1 MILVIIIVLYFSV
14 NSDYQSVSQDV
25 TFQPDAKRQ
34 CVKVPI
40 VNDDDLENEERF
52 TLSITTVND
61 RVNIE
66 PDTTTV
72 VITDDDGE
80 PIGIN

>member
-1 MILVIIIVLYFSV
+1 MS
-14 NSDYQSVSQDV
+14 SDYQSVSQDV

-40 VNDDDLENEERF
+40 VNDDDLENEEQF
-52 TLSITTVND
+52 TLTLTTVSD
-61 RVNIE
+61 RVKTE

-80 PIGIN
+80 PILLN

>member
-1 MILVIIIVLYFSV
+1 M
-14 NSDYQSVSQDV
+14 

>member
-1 MILVIIIVLYFSV
+1 M
-14 NSDYQSVSQDV
+14 

-40 VNDDDLENEERF
+40 VNDDDLENEEKF
-52 TLSITTVND
+52 TLTLTTVSD
-61 RVNIE
+61 RVKTE

-72 VITDDDGE
+72 VITDDDGKTHS
-80 PIGIN
+80 IGTYIVHDSLILYICFFTL

>member
-1 MILVIIIVLYFSV
+1 MS
-14 NSDYQSVSQDV
+14 SDYQRVSEDV
-25 TFQPDAKRQ
+25 TFQPNVTRQ

-40 VNDDDLENEERF
+40 VNDDDLENEEQF
-52 TLSITTVND
+52 TLTLTTVSD
-61 RVNIE
+61 RVKTK

-80 PIGIN
+80 PIYTA

>member
-14 NSDYQSVSQDV
+14 NSDYQSVNQDV